1 MKNLFKRSG
10 LIVFIFCM
18 LYLFFGQLAQAV
30 SAQVETPPIPT
41 PSDDDVNAIAG
52 QMYCP
57 VCENIPLDQCG
68 TQACSQWRELIRQ
81 KLSEGLNA
89 EGIKAY
95 FAAQYG
101 DNVLSEPPRRGLNWL
116 VYILPPLALAT
127 GAVFLFYFLA
137 RRRKTAP
144 IEVEETQT
152 GDRIENDPYM
162 KKLEEELKKRERE

>member
-1 MKNLFKRSG
+1 MKNIFRRSG
-10 LIVFIFCM
+10 FIISVLCM
-18 LYLFFGQLAQAV
+18 LYLFFGLLAQTV
-30 SAQVETPPIPT
+30 SAQVETPPVPT

-89 EGIKAY
+89 EGIKEY

-101 DNVLSEPPRRGLNWL
+101 DNVLSEPPRRGLNL
-116 VYILPPLALAT
+116 LIYILPPLALAA
-127 GAVFLFYFLA
+127 GAVFLVYFLA
-137 RRRKTAP
+137 RRRKSVP
-144 IEVEETQT
+144 IEKEETAT
-152 GDRIENDPYM
+152 VERIENDPYM
-162 KKLEEELKKRERE
+162 LKLEEELKKRERE